1 MAKAA
6 AETRASSA
14 SAHPLT
20 RIFQFPPLGEKPPV
34 SSSPPPLLIHA
45 AATAASPSL
54 PLSLFSQAQER
65 KARKDGSMSLNAA
78 ASNIFL
84 ASSL

>member
-1 MAKAA
+1 MARAA

-20 RIFQFPPLGEKPPV
+20 RIFQFPPLGKNRRFLLPPR
-34 SSSPPPLLIHA
+34 LIHA
-45 AATAASPSL
+45 AATAASPPSA
-54 PLSLFSQAQER
+54 LFSQAQE
-65 KARKDGSMSLNAA
+65 RKDGSMSLNAA
-78 ASNIFL
+78 ASNIFP

>member
-1 MAKAA
+1 MARAA
-6 AETRASSA
+6 VETRASSA

-34 SSSPPPLLIHA
+34 SSSPPLPPYPRRGHGRF
-45 AATAASPSL
+45 SL
-54 PLSLFSQAQER
+54 PPSLFSQAQER